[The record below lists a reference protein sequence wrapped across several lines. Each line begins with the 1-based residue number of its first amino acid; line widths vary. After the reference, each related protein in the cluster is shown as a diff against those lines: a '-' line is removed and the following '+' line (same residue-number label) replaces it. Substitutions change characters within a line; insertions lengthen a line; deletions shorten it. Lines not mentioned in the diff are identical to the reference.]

1 MPDHRHVHLSP
12 IFPRKAVSIVHG
24 SQSAHYSRQDRLYG
38 YSNPRQSYANSPRH
52 GYNNTRPSA
61 GMPTYRGRPPVA
73 SGNPYSN
80 DRHQRINVAVD
91 DFMPGNPRYI
101 GPSIMETEIVDY
113 DWFLSQKAKK
123 KNF

>member
-1 MPDHRHVHLSP
+1 
-12 IFPRKAVSIVHG
+12 
-24 SQSAHYSRQDRLYG
+24 
-38 YSNPRQSYANSPRH
+38 
-52 GYNNTRPSA
+52 
-61 GMPTYRGRPPVA
+61 MPTYRGRPPVA

>member
-1 MPDHRHVHLSP
+1 M
-12 IFPRKAVSIVHG
+12 
-24 SQSAHYSRQDRLYG
+24 
-38 YSNPRQSYANSPRH
+38 
-52 GYNNTRPSA
+52 
-61 GMPTYRGRPPVA
+61 A